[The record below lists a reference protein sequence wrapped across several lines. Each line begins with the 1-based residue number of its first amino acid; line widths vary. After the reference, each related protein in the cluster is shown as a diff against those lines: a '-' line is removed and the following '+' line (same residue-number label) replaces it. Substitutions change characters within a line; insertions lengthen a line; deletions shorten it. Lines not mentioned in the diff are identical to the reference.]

1 MNLDERIQSLRK
13 RSGLSQEQLAEA
25 IGVSRQAV
33 SRWET
38 GAALPDAMNVL
49 ALSRLFGVTA
59 DYLLGGGSAPSP
71 PPAQGKGRRRAA
83 AAGALM
89 LLAGLGWNLGIFIA
103 GRFVNSG
110 GQLISEFENG
120 VKVTTRLEPLGYA
133 GMLESFGLAPLTAAF
148 WVLAAA
154 GCALLL
160 RSALKG
166 RGKI

>member
-38 GAALPDAMNVL
+38 GGALLDAMNVL
-49 ALSRLFGVTA
+49 ALSRLSGVTA

-71 PPAQGKGRRRAA
+71 PPTQGKGRRRAA

-89 LLAGLGWNLGIFIA
+89 LLAGFTN
-103 GRFVNSG
+103 
-110 GQLISEFENG
+110 
-120 VKVTTRLEPLGYA
+120 T
-133 GMLESFGLAPLTAAF
+133 
-148 WVLAAA
+148 
-154 GCALLL
+154 LLNEV
-160 RSALKG
+160 
-166 RGKI
+166 

>member
-71 PPAQGKGRRRAA
+71 PPTQGKGRRRAA

-110 GQLISEFENG
+110 GQLINEFENG
-120 VKVTTRLEPLGYA
+120 VKVTTQIEPLGYA
-133 GMLESFGLAPLTAAF
+133 GLVEAFGLEPLTAVSWA
-148 WVLAAA
+148 LAAL
-154 GCALLL
+154 GLTLLL
-160 RSALKG
+160 CIRLR
-166 RGKI
+166 RG